1 MTEPPGRQA
10 STSQAQA
17 MCKPGQRS
25 ASAPDQQDS
34 QSDPDLAVPLSM
46 NGHLVVDIVTLGLFV
61 LAALLYLACR
71 LWLKRKAVK
80 AARKAEEAL
89 AAKAA
94 REAEEALAAAAS
106 KVRSEASQTELP
118 VFFGLDD
125 AVNRLHQQL
134 ISHQHQLDSME
145 AQRLQ
150 WVNFNRLIS
159 LLPFPKPNLPKMDES
174 FLDPADQPDGTEDVL
189 GNVKENWTKYPPV

>member
-1 MTEPPGRQA
+1 
-10 STSQAQA
+10 
-17 MCKPGQRS
+17 
-25 ASAPDQQDS
+25 
-34 QSDPDLAVPLSM
+34 M
-46 NGHLVVDIVTLGLFV
+46 NGHLVVDIVTLGLILF
-61 LAALLYLACR
+61 AALLYLACR
-71 LWLKRKAVK
+71 LWQKRKAAK

-106 KVRSEASQTELP
+106 KVHSEASQTELP
-118 VFFGLDD
+118 IFFGLDD

-134 ISHQHQLDSME
+134 TSHQHRLDSME

-174 FLDPADQPDGTEDVL
+174 FLDPSDQPDGTEDVL

>member
-1 MTEPPGRQA
+1 
-10 STSQAQA
+10 
-17 MCKPGQRS
+17 MCKPGHS
-25 ASAPDQQDS
+25 PASAPDSQDS
-34 QSDPDLAVPLSM
+34 QSDPDLAVPSSM
-46 NGHLVVDIVTLGLFV
+46 NGHLVVDIVTLGLILF
-61 LAALLYLACR
+61 AALLYLACR
-71 LWLKRKAVK
+71 LWHKRQAAKAS
-80 AARKAEEAL
+80 RKAEEAL

-94 REAEEALAAAAS
+94 REAEEALAAAAL
-106 KVRSEASQTELP
+106 KVHSEASQTELP

-159 LLPFPKPNLPKMDES
+159 LLPFPKPNLPKMDER
-174 FLDPADQPDGTEDVL
+174 FLDSADQPDGTEDVL
-189 GNVKENWTKYPPV
+189 RNVKENWAKYPPV

>member
-1 MTEPPGRQA
+1 M
-10 STSQAQA
+10 
-17 MCKPGQRS
+17 
-25 ASAPDQQDS
+25 D
-34 QSDPDLAVPLSM
+34 
-46 NGHLVVDIVTLGLFV
+46 GHLVVDIATLGLIV

-71 LWLKRKAVK
+71 LWHKRQAAKAS
-80 AARKAEEAL
+80 RKAEEAL

-94 REAEEALAAAAS
+94 RQAEEALAAAAL
-106 KVRSEASQTELP
+106 KVHSEASQTELP